1 MAEPDGEH
9 MLFPHRKLLGQADH
23 TEQVRE
29 NPAGVDV
36 HVRETLIIKIQV
48 SGSVFIAVD
57 IPTTL
62 KGTRCNFG
70 NESGTAR
77 LRTYLPLISFG
88 LSAHDYDLLLIHR
101 K

>member
-23 TEQVRE
+23 TEQ
-29 NPAGVDV
+29 
-36 HVRETLIIKIQV
+36 VRETLIIKIQV

-88 LSAHDYDLLLIHR
+88 LSAHDYDLLLTHR
-101 K
+101 KWLCPYINLI